1 MTEAET
7 SVEMLRTDL
16 EFTGGLEK
24 AGRGKTLQGNF
35 PPVSSPVTPIRVY
48 YWCFII
54 ILVLITIVI
63 ALPIILSAKTTKPIL
78 ENPVFATCPKDWIG
92 FGSKCFYF
100 SDDIGNWTF
109 SQTFCASL
117 EASLVQFESHEEL
130 NFLIRYKG
138 LSDHWIGLNRESSHH
153 VWKWT
158 DKTEYKSS
166 FSIKGD
172 GECAYL
178 NDNGISSARHYT
190 DRKWICSRPN
200 SYVHKCGI
208 MSGSSK

>member
-1 MTEAET
+1 CCEEQGGRPQKGEQIPNLKITGQMII
-7 SVEMLRTDL
+7 MLVNKKD
-16 EFTGGLEK
+16 EK
-24 AGRGKTLQGNF
+24 VYLFLVVVSILAKKT
-35 PPVSSPVTPIRVY
+35 
-48 YWCFII
+48 
-54 ILVLITIVI
+54 
-63 ALPIILSAKTTKPIL
+63 APIL

-100 SDDIGNWTF
+100 SEDIGSWTF

-117 EASLVQFESHEEL
+117 EASLAQFESQEEL
-130 NFLIRYKG
+130 NFLMRYKG

-153 VWKWT
+153 IWKWT
-158 DKTEYKSS
+158 DKTEYKSL

-200 SYVHKCGI
+200 SYSLPCPFPVP
-208 MSGSSK
+208 SLLPVPGSLSLLQ

>member
-1 MTEAET
+1 MISFCFAFTKHSKKKKAELWNENI
-7 SVEMLRTDL
+7 SSSNKLYSEILL
-16 EFTGGLEK
+16 
-24 AGRGKTLQGNF
+24 
-35 PPVSSPVTPIRVY
+35 VSGHLTMANVY
-48 YWCFII
+48 LLLLLVVVS
-54 ILVLITIVI
+54 IL
-63 ALPIILSAKTTKPIL
+63 AKTTKPIL

-100 SDDIGNWTF
+100 SEDIGNWTF

-117 EASLVQFESHEEL
+117 EASLVQFESQEEL

-153 VWKWT
+153 IWKWT
-158 DKTEYKSS
+158 DKTEYKAS

-190 DRKWICSRPN
+190 DRKWICSRPI